1 MRLVEKNFHD
11 FSVEKLDRIW
21 GILFDNL
28 RQRLKND
35 GGNDYKTLHA
45 GKRKRQKNGG
55 TCVDLTVPMEDY
67 RRCKA
72 LVAAYRAIHPLN

>member
-28 RQRLKND
+28 RQGLKSD

-45 GKRKRQKNGG
+45 GKRKRQK
-55 TCVDLTVPMEDY
+55 MEEL
-67 RRCKA
+67 A
-72 LVAAYRAIHPLN
+72 

>member
-1 MRLVEKNFHD
+1 MIVGKVKLFQCTQASNFFRNLSIQLIVGKVND

-45 GKRKRQKNGG
+45 GKRKRQK
-55 TCVDLTVPMEDY
+55 MEEL
-67 RRCKA
+67 A
-72 LVAAYRAIHPLN
+72 